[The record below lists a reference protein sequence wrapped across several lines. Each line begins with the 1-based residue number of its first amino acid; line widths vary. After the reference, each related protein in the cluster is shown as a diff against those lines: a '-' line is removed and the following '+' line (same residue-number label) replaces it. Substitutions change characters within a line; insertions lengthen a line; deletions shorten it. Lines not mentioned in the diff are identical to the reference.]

1 MDFLSKFHQDLI
13 TDLNNLLE
21 MECLFG
27 CKVINT
33 KYFYTVKDFFDGHIK
48 HFDLSDCLKAF
59 ESEKINRIENNNF
72 KIVL

>member
-33 KYFYTVKDFFDGHIK
+33 KYFYTVKDFFDGHI
-48 HFDLSDCLKAF
+48 LIYL
-59 ESEKINRIENNNF
+59 
-72 KIVL
+72 IV